1 MGLRLVWHPNMPA
14 RIEIF
19 ILSLQN
25 DDETV
30 GYMVMG
36 FASGSG
42 TRTYRTRVETNTYV
56 ISVR

>member
-1 MGLRLVWHPNMPA
+1 MGLHLVWHPNMPA

-42 TRTYRTRVETNTYV
+42 TRTYRMRVETLML
-56 ISVR
+56 SLCG